1 MAKRDFYEVLGV
13 AKGASEDEIKK
24 AYRKL
29 AMKYH
34 PDRNPNDKTAEE
46 KFKEVKEAYEVLSDD
61 NKRQAYDRF
70 GHAGVDPN
78 GMGGMGGGMGG
89 DPFGRVFG
97 DIFGDI
103 FGGGMGGMGGMGGR
117 GASQAYRGSDLRY
130 NLEISL
136 EEAAKG
142 CQKTIRVPAWNKCSS
157 CGGSGAKK
165 GTSPTTCTTC
175 NGQGQ
180 VRMQQGFIQ
189 VHQTCPHCHG
199 TGKTIKEPCPD
210 CHGQGY
216 TRTNKT
222 LEVSIPK
229 GIDEGMRI
237 RSAGNGEPGQ
247 NGGPAGDLFGE
258 IHIKHHPVFPR
269 DDDDLHCEIPISF
282 GKAALGGDIEV
293 PTLDG
298 KVSFHVPTGTQTGR
312 TFRLKGKGIKGVHS
326 YHPGDLFCHVRVE
339 TPVNLTEEEKNLLRK
354 FEELIAKDAKHSPQ
368 HKSWMDKLKDLFK

>member
-89 DPFGRVFG
+89 DPFGSVFG

-247 NGGPAGDLFGE
+247 NGGSPGDLFVE
-258 IHIKHHPVFPR
+258 IHIKHHPVFTR